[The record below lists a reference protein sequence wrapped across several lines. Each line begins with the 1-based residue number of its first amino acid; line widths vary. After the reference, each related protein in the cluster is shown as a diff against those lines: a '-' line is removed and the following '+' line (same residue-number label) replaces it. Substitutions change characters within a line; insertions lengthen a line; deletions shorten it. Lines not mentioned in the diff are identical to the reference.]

1 METAKRGGTRRFVLG
16 LAVFACASAACGD
29 DAAIVMRK
37 TPREDGGA
45 AGGAGASGATSA
57 GASGGVAGG
66 TSGGAAGGTSGGAA
80 GNTGGGSAGMGGAG
94 GDPSATARGVGFVTV
109 ISIRTTTTVDTMLAG
124 FYASA
129 ADRTP
134 GMKPVN
140 ETLGPCVVTT
150 YVPDG
155 TAAGSRPSLSA
166 GVITLTGGNG
176 TSTITPMS
184 GQYVLGAAPAAGQP
198 YFNPGQT
205 LSFSAAGDVVPAFTA
220 TIVAPSVTTLIAPL
234 DKSGSGAPLPTSRST
249 DLVVSFS
256 GGSGKVRAAING
268 KDANGGSVNVVC
280 TFAASTLNG
289 VIPATALGRLAPGEA
304 TFGADT
310 VEESPTVAGNY
321 DLDVRVIAG
330 VATAAGASVPSKLM
344 LQ

>member
-1 METAKRGGTRRFVLG
+1 METARRGSTRRFVFV
-16 LAVFACASAACGD
+16 LAVFACAAAACGD

-45 AGGAGASGATSA
+45 AGSAGASGATSA
-57 GASGGVAGG
+57 GASGA
-66 TSGGAAGGTSGGAA
+66 TSGGAA
-80 GNTGGGSAGMGGAG
+80 GNIGGGSAGTGGAGGGSAGAGGAG
-94 GDPSATARGVGFVTV
+94 GDPSATTRGVGYVTV
-109 ISIRTTTTVDTMLAG
+109 ISIRTTSTADAMLAG

-155 TAAGSRPSLSA
+155 TAAGNRPSLSA

-184 GQYVLGAAPAAGQP
+184 GQYVLGATPAAGQP

-220 TIVAPSVTTLIAPL
+220 TIVAPSVTTLTAPL

-249 DLVVSFS
+249 DLVVSFT
-256 GGSGKVRAAING
+256 GGSGKVRAGING
-268 KDANGGSVNVVC
+268 KDASGGSLNVVC
-280 TFAASTLNG
+280 TFATSTLNG
-289 VIPATALGRLAPGEA
+289 VIPASALGRFAPGEA

-310 VEESPTVAGNY
+310 VEEAPTVAGNF
-321 DLDVRVIAG
+321 DLDVRVLVG
-330 VATAAGASVPSKLM
+330 VATTAGSSVPSKLM